1 MYFVVDTHIG
11 EEYNLTGTDALVYF
25 ALAYL
30 TKRGAWK
37 GSSYKLAKY
46 SLCGDATTASRTLA
60 RLIGRGLIVRNLDG
74 SVVLQ
79 NAAPVRQ
86 NAAETLQ
93 IAANPKESSKENI
106 NKNKSSLSV
115 SKDTSSADGRTDFDL
130 FWASFAPAGALRKK
144 KSACKSFF
152 YSKDMCDDWR
162 KLAIERAQIHDP
174 DRDPYW
180 WLLDYDFLGN
190 TVGAKKEPAAEKP
203 DWLNRDEQTN
213 CLMAHI
219 PLATCWNPDTKSF
232 GVLTLDQANRLGLPV
247 KSTLK

>member
-11 EEYNLTGTDALVYF
+11 DDIDVTGSDALVYF
-25 ALAYL
+25 ALSYL
-30 TKRGAWK
+30 TKHGAWK

-46 SLCGDATTASRTLA
+46 SLCGSADTASRALD
-60 RLIGRGLIVRNLDG
+60 RLVERGLFVRISDG
-74 SVVLQ
+74 SIVPQ
-79 NAAPVRQ
+79 NAAVTPQ
-86 NAAETLQ
+86 NAAKVPQ
-93 IAANPKESSKENI
+93 NAANPKESSKENI

-115 SKDTSSADGRTDFDL
+115 SKDTDRADGRTDFDIWWSL
-130 FWASFAPAGALRKK
+130 YAPTGAFRKK
-144 KSACKSFF
+144 KNACRAFF
-152 YSKDMCDDWR
+152 DGKDMCDDWR

-180 WLLDYDFLGN
+180 WLHDYDFLDK
-190 TVGAKKEPAAEKP
+190 VGGDKKEDAAEKP

-232 GVLTLDQANRLGLPV
+232 GVVTLDQAERLGLPV
-247 KSTLK
+247 KSKLT